1 MRQQPRTDAPGITM
15 TRHVQILAWL
25 HLTLGVLGL
34 LGALAA
40 FGFLTGF
47 GLLSGDPAIFGTMW
61 LVGSIA
67 GVYFLVVALPS
78 ILVGIGLLGNWGGW
92 VIILAVILGFLN
104 LANAPFGTALA
115 IYTFWVAYKLSAA
128 SESFG

>member
-1 MRQQPRTDAPGITM
+1 M

-25 HLTLGVLGL
+25 HLALGILGL

-67 GVYFLVVALPS
+67 GAYFLIVALPS